1 MKRREL
7 KEEGMKEFSKMLSG
21 QAWNG
26 KSNYFSIQYL
36 GEKLMTKLNYSTTE
50 TNYRISNGKKWPL
63 INYI

>member
-36 GEKLMTKLNYSTTE
+36 GEKFMTKLNYSTTE
-50 TNYRISNGKKWPL
+50 TNYGISNGKMAFD
-63 INYI
+63 

>member
-1 MKRREL
+1 MKKREL

-21 QAWNG
+21 QAWNA

-36 GEKLMTKLNYSTTE
+36 GAKFMTKLNYSTTE
-50 TNYRISNGKKWPL
+50 TNYGMSNGKWPL